1 MTGSG
6 SEPGDFVE
14 LDVDAV
20 EVARV
25 RDLHESLVVAA
36 RELSAELGCELR
48 VAVVDGAEVLADQ
61 ERVKYRV
68 DAIRNGRLELTVVL
82 ADDLL

>member
-1 MTGSG
+1 M
-6 SEPGDFVE
+6 
-14 LDVDAV
+14 
-20 EVARV
+20 
-25 RDLHESLVVAA
+25 VAA

-61 ERVKYRV
+61 ERVRYRV